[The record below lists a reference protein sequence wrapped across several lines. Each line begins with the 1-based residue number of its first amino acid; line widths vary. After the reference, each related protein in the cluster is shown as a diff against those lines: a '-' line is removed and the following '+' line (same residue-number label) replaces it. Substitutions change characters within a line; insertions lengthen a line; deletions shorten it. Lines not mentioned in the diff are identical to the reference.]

1 MRVQDSPSVDIRD
14 ESLMSVG
21 IQQMLVAL
29 ASIDIQQRLMVGI
42 QQRLQ
47 SSSMLMDTVL
57 NRRDTMVPL
66 LHSVG
71 HTCSAR

>member
-1 MRVQDSPSVDIRD
+1 
-14 ESLMSVG
+14 MSVG

-29 ASIDIQQRLMVGI
+29 ASIDIQQRLVVGI

-57 NRRDTMVPL
+57 NRRDTTVPL